1 SLRQTVERGYAL
13 AQPLTAATGE
23 GEGATPLLRSVE
35 GIVIEAVKWA
45 EDGSGFIV
53 RGYEPLGQRAGM
65 SLEFGYDVES
75 VKVVN
80 VLEEDAADLAQIE
93 VVGNR

>member
-1 SLRQTVERGYAL
+1 M
-13 AQPLTAATGE
+13 
-23 GEGATPLLRSVE
+23 LRSVE

-53 RGYEPLGQRAGM
+53 RGYEPLGQRANM

-75 VKVVN
+75 VQVVN

-93 VVGNR
+93 AVGNRVSATLRPFQILTLKVGCN